1 MGPGRVR
8 SRAEGGPPLKRPF
21 CRRLLRLAC
30 LAMVACLLTVAVAP
44 GAVLPPV
51 ARLLDVSEAP
61 RPVDYV
67 LVLNGDPETRPFAAA
82 ALVNANYAHR
92 VLLTR
97 QELTLESASVQVG
110 DAPSEL
116 EIARRVLRERGVTQ
130 DAIEVLPGE
139 IAGTADE
146 ARALAAFLEEQP
158 NATVAVVTNS
168 FHTRRARLVF
178 NRALGARAG
187 QVYFVGVPRE
197 GAEEGS
203 WWRTPHGCTVYLSE
217 YAKLPYYWLRY

>member
-1 MGPGRVR
+1 V
-8 SRAEGGPPLKRPF
+8 KRPF
-21 CRRLLRLAC
+21 RRRLLRLTC
-30 LAMVACLLTVAVAP
+30 LAIVACMLTVAIAP
-44 GAVLPPV
+44 GVVLPPL
-51 ARLLDVSEAP
+51 ARFLDVSEAV

-82 ALVNANYAHR
+82 ALVNANYAHC

-97 QELTLESASVQVG
+97 QELTLESASVQDG
-110 DAPSEL
+110 ETPSEL
-116 EIARRVLRERGVTQ
+116 EITRRVLRRRGVPD

-139 IAGTADE
+139 IGGTADE
-146 ARALAAFLEEQP
+146 ARALAAFLEGEP
-158 NATVAVVTNS
+158 DAKVAVVTNS

-197 GAEEGS
+197 GAEEAS